1 MKITTS
7 QLQKNHK
14 ALVDAL
20 KRHQSVEITYHGKV
34 LGVVHPVSDS
44 KALTQK
50 SLEAMDAFFGM
61 HRQHDQNTVEQELRE
76 IRKGRRKRLN
86 DL

>member
-1 MKITTS
+1 MKMTTS

-34 LGVVHPVSDS
+34 LGVVNPVSDS
-44 KALTQK
+44 KGL
-50 SLEAMDAFFGM
+50 SEEAIEAVDQFFGM
-61 HRQHDQNTVEQELRE
+61 HRKDGQNTVERELRE
-76 IRKGRRKRLN
+76 IRKGRRKRF
-86 DL
+86 DDI